1 MDAFGGS
8 QPHSEPGVTHRGTE
22 GTWPQMGPHLGALRV
37 GRRTGGGSAGGRG
50 SMRSV
55 CLCTD
60 GWLCTPQTR
69 ASHSGVHPKHAH
81 MSSAESHSTMNPPPQ
96 PSCMA
101 DVTISVAQPRHR
113 QLTLC
118 THTHTH
124 KHAPPDVHPPVHG
137 AVGAV
142 VSACHPNPSVPAWA
156 ACCGAWRCHG
166 ARVGVKLWGG
176 GATPRGP
183 HWRLSSRPPTLCHGQ
198 SPLFNSA
205 VEAAVGLHLH
215 RAERAESHRCSH
227 QRGHSRR

>member
-1 MDAFGGS
+1 MDAFGGA

-101 DVTISVAQPRHR
+101 DVTASVAQPRHR

-124 KHAPPDVHPPVHG
+124 TQTRTTRRASPRARGRGRSGVRVPSQPQRACVGRVLRCLAVSRRPRGREVVGWGCHPP
-137 AVGAV
+137 
-142 VSACHPNPSVPAWA
+142 
-156 ACCGAWRCHG
+156 
-166 ARVGVKLWGG
+166 
-176 GATPRGP
+176 
-183 HWRLSSRPPTLCHGQ
+183 RPPLAALL
-198 SPLFNSA
+198 SPTHA
-205 VEAAVGLHLH
+205 VP
-215 RAERAESHRCSH
+215 RAEPLI
-227 QRGHSRR
+227 